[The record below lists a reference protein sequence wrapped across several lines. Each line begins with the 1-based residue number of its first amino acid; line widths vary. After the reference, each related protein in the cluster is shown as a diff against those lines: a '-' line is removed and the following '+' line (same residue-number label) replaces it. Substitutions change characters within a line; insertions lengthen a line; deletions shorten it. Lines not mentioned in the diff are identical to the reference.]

1 MKIDV
6 GHVAKLA
13 NLPLKPHEE
22 RKFEKQLSEILSYVE
37 KLKEVDTKNVEITSQ
52 VTGLENVTRED
63 QTSPS
68 LTQEE
73 TLSNTPLRVS
83 FADLRSAERFGK
95 ARVATKAEQG
105 SEGQAKSQHNGLFK
119 VKAILTE

>member
-13 NLPLKPHEE
+13 NLPLNPQEE
-22 RKFEKQLSEILSYVE
+22 KKFEKQLSEILSYIE
-37 KLKEVDTKNVEITSQ
+37 RLKEVDTRNVEPTSQ

-63 QTSPS
+63 ETSPS

-73 TLSNTPLRVS
+73 ALSNS
-83 FADLRSAERFGK
+83 
-95 ARVATKAEQG
+95 
-105 SEGQAKSQHNGLFK
+105 KSNHNGLFK
-119 VKAILTE
+119 VKAILGE